1 MANTT
6 HSKHFA
12 KVKKYYNAGVW
23 NEARVYNAVTHPTS
37 SPWITPE
44 EYEEIT
50 GPDRIKPQVRE
61 VLEALEVPELA
72 EE

>member
-6 HSKHFA
+6 HSKHF
-12 KVKKYYNAGVW
+12 
-23 NEARVYNAVTHPTS
+23 NAVTHPTS

-50 GPDRIKPQVRE
+50 GQPYVVE
-61 VLEALEVPELA
+61 NEEEEAPEA
-72 EE
+72 

>member
-6 HSKHFA
+6 HSKNFA

-23 NEARVYNAVTHPTS
+23 NEACVYNAVTHPTS
-37 SPWITPE
+37 NPWITPE

-50 GPDRIKPQVRE
+50 GQPYVVE
-61 VLEALEVPELA
+61 NEEEEAPEA
-72 EE
+72 

>member
-37 SPWITPE
+37 NPWITPE

-50 GPDRIKPQVRE
+50 GQPYVVE
-61 VLEALEVPELA
+61 NEEEEAPELLHRRA
-72 EE
+72 TE